1 MYILP
6 CIEKN
11 ILHFILHPTSYIPR
25 PTPCTIL
32 HLTGALILDRF
43 EPDAPSVTFSSLSG
57 ELKVHAKYSKY
68 NKYSIYSKCNQL
80 TQWRAQGTQHTYS
93 YTHKYGTARSW
104 YMRMKQFAHDLS
116 TLTRATLTLSV
127 LTRSTYTSAYY

>member
-11 ILHFILHPTSYIPR
+11 ILHFILHPTSYILHPTSYTLHPASYTPR
-25 PTPCTIL
+25 PSPCTIL

-57 ELKVHAKYSKY
+57 ELKVHA
-68 NKYSIYSKCNQL
+68 
-80 TQWRAQGTQHTYS
+80 
-93 YTHKYGTARSW
+93 
-104 YMRMKQFAHDLS
+104 
-116 TLTRATLTLSV
+116 
-127 LTRSTYTSAYY
+127 

>member
-57 ELKVHAKYSKY
+57 ELKVHTKIPTYY
-68 NKYSIYSKCNQL
+68 NK
-80 TQWRAQGTQHTYS
+80 
-93 YTHKYGTARSW
+93 
-104 YMRMKQFAHDLS
+104 
-116 TLTRATLTLSV
+116 
-127 LTRSTYTSAYY
+127 